1 MCSDRFFRHIMP
13 CFVILDAPSEGQ
25 QVVDERVD
33 GWGPIMWIL
42 IGTIVVLI
50 MVVALLLILLCKGR
64 RKYIVCELPGKKG

>member
-1 MCSDRFFRHIMP
+1 MP
-13 CFVILDAPSEGQ
+13 CFVILDAPSERQ

-64 RKYIVCELPGKKG
+64 RKYSVFELQGKKG